1 MSSEL
6 PPQRLAPAGGGA
18 AAGRNLS
25 PQQGA
30 LESERKTGRPCY
42 HAGQV
47 VAGLFQ
53 CVSCR
58 FQIRNRKR
66 LPACPDCGELIWA
79 YMEDGPRPVPEGESA
94 PAPAA
99 QGAAPAGPAVEEN
112 VRIQATPVRV
122 EENVKLEP

>member
-6 PPQRLAPAGGGA
+6 PPQRLAPSGGGTA
-18 AAGRNLS
+18 QGRNMS

-30 LESERKTGRPCY
+30 LESERKLGKPCY

-47 VAGLFQ
+47 VAGVFQ

-66 LPACPDCGELIWA
+66 LPPCPDCGELIWA
-79 YMEDGPRPVPEGESA
+79 YMEDGPRPVPEGEA
-94 PAPAA
+94 ALPEVQAA
-99 QGAAPAGPAVEEN
+99 QGPLVEEN
-112 VRIQATPVRV
+112 VKLETGGPVSV